1 MVTQDKA
8 SSQVDTFNFQPGV
21 INPSR
26 SITKDDEAYL
36 RDYALAALVIS
47 WDESTSGTPF
57 EVMPGDIT
65 SIAIAD
71 DTVWY
76 QINYH
81 RAIPLNIDTFHAH
94 RIRIKLHKAQ
104 LDELEAEVKQEQPV
118 GIAGDS
124 VGYQLTP
131 DWEAIEELKSGR
143 AHGMLDA
150 SNKFQPMCTEASCP
164 YSNGY
169 LQGYNSFFQP
179 PQKPKPKAAKPK
191 EWAVTYNSKWDW
203 YIVWVGSSP
212 IGRAAN
218 AEEGEQIA
226 QRYIAGNKFWQE
238 HRERVLAGYAS

>member
-1 MVTQDKA
+1 MLTQHKA
-8 SSQVDTFNFQPGV
+8 PSQVDTFNFQPGI

-36 RDYALAALVIS
+36 RDYALAAKVIS

-65 SIAIAD
+65 NIAIAD

-81 RAIPLNIDTFHAH
+81 RAIPINIDIFHAH
-94 RIRIKLHKAQ
+94 WIRIELHKAE
-104 LDELEAEVKQEQPV
+104 LDEVEAEVKQEQPV

-131 DWEAIEELKSGR
+131 NWEAIEEFKSGR

-150 SNKFQPMCTEASCP
+150 SNKFQPMCSEASCP

-169 LQGYNSFFQP
+169 LQGYNSFLQP
-179 PQKPKPKAAKPK
+179 PQKSKPKAAKQK
-191 EWAVTYNSKWDW
+191 EWAV
-203 YIVWVGSSP
+203 ISSQLEYP
-212 IGRAAN
+212 
-218 AEEGEQIA
+218 
-226 QRYIAGNKFWQE
+226 
-238 HRERVLAGYAS
+238 

>member
-1 MVTQDKA
+1 MLTQDKA
-8 SSQVDTFNFQPGV
+8 FSQVDTFNFQPGV

-36 RDYALAALVIS
+36 RNYALAAAVVS
-47 WDESTSGTPF
+47 WDESTYGTPL
-57 EVMPGDIT
+57 EVAPGEIT
-65 SIAIAD
+65 NIAIAD

-76 QINYH
+76 QINNH
-81 RAIPLNIDTFHAH
+81 RAIPLNIDIFHAH
-94 RIRIKLHKAQ
+94 RIRIELHKAE
-104 LDELEAEVKQEQPV
+104 LDEAGVKQEQPV

-124 VGYQLTP
+124 IGYQLTP
-131 DWEAIEELKSGR
+131 NWEAIEEFKSGR

-150 SNKFQPMCTEASCP
+150 SNKFQPMCSEASCP

-169 LQGYNSFFQP
+169 LQGYNSFLQP
-179 PQKPKPKAAKPK
+179 PQKPQPEVTKQK
-191 EWAVTYNSKWDW
+191 EWAVTYNSEWDW
-203 YIVWVGSSP
+203 YIVWVGDYP

-238 HRERVLAGYAS
+238 HRERVLAAYAG